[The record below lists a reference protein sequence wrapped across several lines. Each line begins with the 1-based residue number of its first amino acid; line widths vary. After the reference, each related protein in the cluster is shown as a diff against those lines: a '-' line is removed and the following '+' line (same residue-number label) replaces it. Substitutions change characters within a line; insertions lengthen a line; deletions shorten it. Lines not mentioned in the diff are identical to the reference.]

1 MAYVEG
7 GGLGG
12 AKKKPLSAVEKA
24 QRLRE
29 EKERR
34 AKREREEREKRV
46 AAAITLQNVDDKTV
60 FAELSKLKAVTPA
73 AVASAFNI
81 KVSAAEDL
89 LEDWEKRGL
98 LVPVAKCERLK
109 IYKPNLAAPPA

>member
-1 MAYVEG
+1 V
-7 GGLGG
+7 GG

-29 EKERR
+29 ERDRK
-34 AKREREEREKRV
+34 AKREREEKEKRA
-46 AAAITLQNVDDKTV
+46 AAAINLQNVDDKTV
-60 FAELSKLKAVTPA
+60 LSELLKIKAVTPA

-81 KVSAAEDL
+81 KVSAAEDF

-109 IYKPNLAAPPA
+109 IYRPNQAASRS